1 MLTQI
6 INGHILTPQG
16 WMKDGSV
23 LISDGK
29 ILEVTNSDLAV
40 IGAKVV
46 DAKGMSIVPGFVA
59 MNIHGGGGF
68 DFSECTEEAF
78 HGAVAAHQK
87 HGATTIFPTVLAPEI
102 GVIDKAVTVCE
113 EMMRKK
119 DGPIL
124 GLHIEGPYLNPK
136 MAASLF
142 IDKENPADPKE
153 YKEILERTDCIK
165 RWDSSPEIPGALE
178 FAQYLKSRGILS
190 AISHTEAEFDD
201 IKTAYNAGF
210 THAAHFYNA
219 MPGFHKRREYKYELD
234 MDVEDV
240 LAALDEEESSRIEL
254 QDGYTL
260 ILVDIPSIE
269 IRHEKESYTTIPLG
283 ILITSGEIVTVC
295 TEDTPVLQ
303 AFLNNRVR
311 EFSTKKKLRFV
322 YQILYRIAVLYQSD
336 LRIIDKMRTEIE
348 ERVGD
353 DTEEVDLIALHE
365 LESTL
370 VYFATSLRANGVV
383 LDRLTRYK
391 RLEQYPED
399 KELLGDVIVENQQAI
414 EMTSIYRDII
424 NGTRELLSSV
434 IDNRMN
440 SIMKSLTVITL
451 VMAIPTVISGIY
463 GMNVNEHWVPFANTA
478 HGFAIIIGIMVI
490 ICVIILLL
498 LRKKRIL

>member
-1 MLTQI
+1 MVKYYKTDDKKLYEENDVQNGVWIQMINPSVAEGKQIAEML
-6 INGHILTPQG
+6 
-16 WMKDGSV
+16 D
-23 LISDGK
+23 
-29 ILEVTNSDLAV
+29 
-40 IGAKVV
+40 V
-46 DAKGMSIVPGFVA
+46 DI
-59 MNIHGGGGF
+59 
-68 DFSECTEEAF
+68 
-78 HGAVAAHQK
+78 
-87 HGATTIFPTVLAPEI
+87 
-102 GVIDKAVTVCE
+102 
-113 EMMRKK
+113 
-119 DGPIL
+119 
-124 GLHIEGPYLNPK
+124 
-136 MAASLF
+136 
-142 IDKENPADPKE
+142 
-153 YKEILERTDCIK
+153 
-165 RWDSSPEIPGALE
+165 
-178 FAQYLKSRGILS
+178 
-190 AISHTEAEFDD
+190 
-201 IKTAYNAGF
+201 
-210 THAAHFYNA
+210 
-219 MPGFHKRREYKYELD
+219 
-234 MDVEDV
+234 EDV

-254 QDGYTL
+254 EDGYTL

-269 IRHEKESYTTIPLG
+269 IRHDKESYTTIPLG
-283 ILITSGEIVTVC
+283 IILTSDEIVTVC

-399 KELLGDVIVENQQAI
+399 KELLGDVIVENKQAI
-414 EMTSIYRDII
+414 EMTVIYRDII

-440 SIMKSLTVITL
+440 NIMKSLTVITL
-451 VMAIPTVISGIY
+451 IMAIPTVISGIY
-463 GMNVNEHWVPFANTA
+463 GMNVSSEWVPLANTA
-478 HGFAIIIGIMVI
+478 HGFAIVCGIMVV
-490 ICVIILLL
+490 ICVVILLW